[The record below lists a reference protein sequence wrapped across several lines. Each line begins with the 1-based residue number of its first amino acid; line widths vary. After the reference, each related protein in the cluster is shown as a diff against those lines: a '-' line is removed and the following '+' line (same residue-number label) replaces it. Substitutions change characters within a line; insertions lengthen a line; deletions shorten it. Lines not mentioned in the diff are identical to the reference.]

1 MLRERYSIDF
11 SVQPAI
17 RPQNWFN
24 VAKLPHMLPQT
35 SPPTTP
41 RTLVLTA
48 VAMLAFAA
56 NSLLCRLA
64 LRGLHIDALSFGCIR
79 LLAGAITLALVLHWR
94 AQPAAPIAP
103 AAPAKPAKP
112 DQWAAAMLFGY
123 VTFFSYAYLSLSA
136 GSGAL
141 ILFGAVQLTM
151 IGAGLRAGERF
162 SPVAWAGVLAATAG
176 LAWLV
181 APGVQAPP
189 LVGALAMALAGVAWG
204 VYSLRGRG
212 VADALAATSRS
223 FNRATLWALGLGAVL
238 AVVQPGQTHADMAG
252 VALAVGS
259 GAVASGLGYV
269 VWYAA
274 LRGLAAMQA
283 ASVQLSVPLLAA
295 LGGVLLLDEAI
306 TLRLAFATPVIL
318 GGIALALV
326 KRQPKSA

>member
-35 SPPTTP
+35 SPQTTP

-94 AQPAAPIAP
+94 AAPAAP
-103 AAPAKPAKP
+103 AAPAKP
-112 DQWAAAMLFGY
+112 DHWAAAMLFGY

-223 FNRATLWALGLGAVL
+223 FNRASLWAVGLGALL
-238 AVVQPGQTHADMAG
+238 AVVRPGQNHADIAG

-326 KRQPKSA
+326 TRQPKSA